1 MEVGFEVAPLPPGY
15 IYGDLAP
22 AILDDLARRYRA
34 EADIEPRHWVMWMF
48 SNGCS
53 VPVPTQIDTGFI
65 PAIRTAHLLKQALEN
80 LSQVQMQA
88 LGETDRFMVST
99 TIDQLNELVSIGMA

>member
-1 MEVGFEVAPLPPGY
+1 MEVGFEVAALPPGY

-22 AILDDLARRYRA
+22 VILEGLAKRYSV
-34 EADIEPRHWVMWMF
+34 EADIEARHWVMWMF

-53 VPVPTQIDTGFI
+53 VPVPTQIDTNVI
-65 PAIRTAHLLKQALEN
+65 PAIRTAHLLKLALEN
-80 LSQVQMQA
+80 MTHVQVQA
-88 LGETDRFMVST
+88 LSEADRFMVST